1 MTKIQYMKKIL
12 WICICCFVSQWT
24 TAQVTPKWA
33 EKAKKAVFSIITYDK
48 ENKIKATGNGFYIN
62 ANGTALSDY
71 TLFEGADHATIITTD
86 GKQQPVESISGANSM
101 YDVVKFNTPMAKK
114 QEVLTIASQPAKVGE
129 TIYLLPYSTQKA
141 TTCQTGKV
149 VSVDS
154 IGNNSF
160 YYTLE
165 LATNEKTVSCPIMNA
180 NGEVLGLIQK
190 SVSEDKKESYAIGAS
205 FGAALSVTA
214 LSANDRSL
222 YNIGIK
228 KALPDT
234 EEQALIYLFISSSTL
249 ERDAYLQL
257 LNDFLDQYPNSYD
270 GYVRRATLYMG
281 ENDIEQYPMAED
293 DLEKAIEVATNKSE
307 AYFNVAKTIHAY
319 LISLGEKEPYEA
331 WSYGKALDIVR
342 KAIKEDP
349 QPLYIQLEGDILFAD
364 QKYSEAYQSY
374 EKVNQSEMASP
385 ATFYSAAKTKQL
397 IEGTDYNEIIALMDS
412 AIVRFTKPYTS
423 EAAPYFYE
431 RADMKA
437 QAGKYKEAVMDYNNF
452 YDALQG
458 AVTAAFYFQREQSEL
473 QCRMYQQAINDIN
486 KAVEMEPGN
495 AMYWTEKGS
504 VHIRFNQ
511 LDEAVA
517 ALNKAITLNNQDGAT
532 YRLLGYC
539 QVKQKKNKEACA
551 NFAKAKE
558 LGDTV
563 VDKLIEKYCK

>member
-1 MTKIQYMKKIL
+1 
-12 WICICCFVSQWT
+12 
-24 TAQVTPKWA
+24 
-33 EKAKKAVFSIITYDK
+33 
-48 ENKIKATGNGFYIN
+48 
-62 ANGTALSDY
+62 
-71 TLFEGADHATIITTD
+71 
-86 GKQQPVESISGANSM
+86 
-101 YDVVKFNTPMAKK
+101 
-114 QEVLTIASQPAKVGE
+114 
-129 TIYLLPYSTQKA
+129 
-141 TTCQTGKV
+141 
-149 VSVDS
+149 
-154 IGNNSF
+154 
-160 YYTLE
+160 
-165 LATNEKTVSCPIMNA
+165 
-180 NGEVLGLIQK
+180 
-190 SVSEDKKESYAIGAS
+190 
-205 FGAALSVTA
+205 
-214 LSANDRSL
+214 
-222 YNIGIK
+222 
-228 KALPDT
+228 
-234 EEQALIYLFISSSTL
+234 
-249 ERDAYLQL
+249 
-257 LNDFLDQYPNSYD
+257 
-270 GYVRRATLYMG
+270 
-281 ENDIEQYPMAED
+281 
-293 DLEKAIEVATNKSE
+293 
-307 AYFNVAKTIHAY
+307 
-319 LISLGEKEPYEA
+319 
-331 WSYGKALDIVR
+331 
-342 KAIKEDP
+342 
-349 QPLYIQLEGDILFAD
+349 
-364 QKYSEAYQSY
+364 
-374 EKVNQSEMASP
+374 MASP

-458 AVTAAFYFQREQSEL
+458 SVTAAFYFQREQSEL

-486 KAVEMEPGN
+486 KAVEMEPEN

>member
-1 MTKIQYMKKIL
+1 MKKIL
-12 WICICCFVSQWT
+12 WICICCLVSQWT

-62 ANGTALSDY
+62 ADGTALSDY

-101 YDVVKFNTPMAKK
+101 YDVVKFTTPMAKK

-190 SVSEDKKESYAIGAS
+190 SVSEDKKESYAIGAG
-205 FGAALSVTA
+205 FGVALSITA

-222 YNIGIK
+222 QNIGIK
-228 KALPDT
+228 KALPET
-234 EEQALIYLFISSSTL
+234 EEQALVYLFVSSSIM
-249 ERDAYLQL
+249 EREAYLTL
-257 LNDFLDQYPNSYD
+257 LNDFLAQYPNSYD
-270 GYVRRATLYMG
+270 GYIRRATLYMSDD
-281 ENDIEQYPMAED
+281 NVDNYALAEK
-293 DLEKAIEVATNKSE
+293 DLQKAIDVASNKAEVLH
-307 AYFNVAKTIHAY
+307 NVAKTLYSY
-319 LISLGEKEPYEA
+319 LISLNGRDAYEA
-331 WSYGKALDIVR
+331 WSYDRALNLIR
-342 KAIKEDP
+342 EAIHEDP
-349 QPLYIQLEGDILFAD
+349 QPLYIQLEGDILFAN
-364 QKYSEAYQSY
+364 QKYEEAYVSY
-374 EKVNQSEMASP
+374 EKVNQSNIASP

-397 IEGTDYNEIIALMDS
+397 IEGSDFNEVIALMDS
-412 AIVRFTKPYTS
+412 AIVRFSKPYTS
-423 EAAPYFYE
+423 DAAPYFYE
-431 RADMKA
+431 RAEMYA
-437 QAGKYKEAVMDYNNF
+437 QAGKFKEAVMDYNAF

-458 AVTAAFYFQREQSEL
+458 TVTATFYFQREQSEL
-473 QCRMYQQAINDIN
+473 QCRMYQQAIDDIN
-486 KAVEMEPGN
+486 KAVEMEPNN
-495 AMYWTEKGS
+495 AMFWTEKGS

-511 LDEAVA
+511 LDEAVE
-517 ALNKAITLNNQDGAT
+517 ALNKAISLDNQDGAS

-539 QVKQKKNKEACA
+539 QAKQKKINEACA
-551 NFAKAKE
+551 NFSKAKE
-558 LGDTV
+558 LGDIV
-563 VDKLIEKYCK
+563 VEQLIEKYCK